1 MNKLMTKTLILS
13 SLLSLATWA
22 QAADSTAS
30 AATSAASST
39 STSTQQPQHPKTL
52 FAQADKDGD
61 GKLNSTEF
69 ANFRALQDAE
79 MAKRRAERPDFA
91 TLDKNGDGLVSQDEM
106 RAEGKARHA
115 NCKGQGGDGKH
126 GQHFTQNDTD
136 KSGTLSE
143 AEYQQMLKKR
153 QEFQA
158 RMNATKP
165 DFKTLDTNHDGQLSR
180 EELRAGMA
188 KRIKQMESTA
198 NE

>member
-30 AATSAASST
+30 AATS
-39 STSTQQPQHPKTL
+39 TQQPQHPKSL

-69 ANFRALQDAE
+69 ADFRALQDAE

-115 NCKGQGGDGKH
+115 NCKGQGADGKH
-126 GQHFTQNDTD
+126 GQHFTQNDAD
-136 KSGTLSE
+136 KNGTLSE
-143 AEYQQMLKKR
+143 AEYQQMLKQR
-153 QEFQA
+153 QAFQA
-158 RMNATKP
+158 RMNATTP
-165 DFKTLDTNHDGQLSR
+165 DFKALDTNNDGQLSR

-188 KRIKQMESTA
+188 KRIKLMESTA
-198 NE
+198 GK

>member
-22 QAADSTAS
+22 QAADETAS
-30 AATSAASST
+30 AATST
-39 STSTQQPQHPKTL
+39 LQPQHPKVL
-52 FAQADKDGD
+52 FTQADKDGD

-69 ANFRALQDAE
+69 ADFRALQDAQ

-91 TLDKNGDGLVSQDEM
+91 ALDKNGDGLVSQDEM
-106 RAEGKARHA
+106 RANMKARHA
-115 NCKGQGGDGKH
+115 DCKGRGGDGNGKH
-126 GQHFTQNDTD
+126 GQHFAQSDAD

-143 AEYQQMLKKR
+143 AEYQQMLKQR
-153 QEFQA
+153 QAFQA
-158 RMNATKP
+158 RMNATSP
-165 DFKTLDTNHDGQLSR
+165 DFKTLDTNNDGQLSH

-188 KRIKQMESTA
+188 KRIKQMESPA